1 MDAPDRHTASATEH
15 ATEHSTASVA
25 DHSTASVADRL
36 GGALVAAHHADVGRA
51 REVARQNRLRL
62 LALLL
67 AVPCLFLWAK
77 IVGGNAINFFQVP
90 SLPEGW
96 QLWILP
102 LVLILA
108 LGGAVLM
115 PLMSGRSPHMRVSP
129 HQIDTGFADVVGL
142 DPVVNE
148 VTRTLNTFMG
158 HKLYREKLGGQP
170 RRGVL
175 FEGPPGTGKTHLAKA
190 MAHEAGVP
198 FLFVS
203 ATSFQSMWYGATA
216 RRIRSYF
223 NALRKVAREE
233 GGAIGFIEEIDAI
246 ATSRSGMGANTS
258 APMAMNAMG
267 SACVASTA
275 AAFGNEAAIATANGA
290 AGGLVTNRLGS
301 SEGTAGVVNELLIQL
316 QSFDTPPRGIRIRN
330 WWAQRL
336 NAYLPADRQIKAK
349 ASPYNNILVIAAT
362 NRAADL
368 DPALVRPGRFD
379 KQLAFDRPAQ
389 PARRELLDYFLSRKS
404 HAADMDED
412 ANRHQVSVQTLGYTP
427 VMIENLLDEALIVA
441 IKNGRD
447 AMTFA
452 DIAQARL
459 DIEVGLA
466 TPAPYTDA
474 ERRRVAT
481 HEAGHAVMAHL
492 SGHRRLEILSIIKR
506 KGSLGLLAHGD
517 TDEVYTRTSKE
528 LHDMVDIA
536 MGGKAAEEIWFGAVS
551 TGPGSDLAAATK
563 MACEIVGVH
572 GMGDSL
578 VSLGAIQQSSLSGTN
593 LVGQVLRDGGTRP
606 QVEALL
612 QDSHKR
618 THATLSRN
626 RHLVEALR
634 DALLEREELIG
645 EELLEVIA
653 AAGPPVLDDLSVEVD
668 GVAVQQD

>member
-1 MDAPDRHTASATEH
+1 MEAKDHTEGAQPNALSH
-15 ATEHSTASVA
+15 
-25 DHSTASVADRL
+25 SVADRL
-36 GGALVAAHHADVGRA
+36 GGALVSAHHADVGQA
-51 REVARQNRLRL
+51 REHARQHRLKA

-67 AVPCLFLWAK
+67 AIPFLFLWTR
-77 IVGGNAINFFQVP
+77 IVRGDAINFLQAP
-90 SLPEGW
+90 TLPDGW
-96 QLWILP
+96 QLWLLP
-102 LVLILA
+102 MVLILA
-108 LGGAVLM
+108 LGAAMLM
-115 PLMSGRSPHMRVSP
+115 PLMSGRSPHIRYAP
-129 HQIDTGFADVVGL
+129 EQIETGFADVVGL

-158 HKLYREKLGGQP
+158 HKLYRGQLGGRP

-223 NALRKVAREE
+223 AALRKVAREE

-246 ATSRSGMGANTS
+246 ATSRAGMRAS
-258 APMAMNAMG
+258 SFAPVGTNAMSSG
-267 SACVASTA
+267 CVQATA
-275 AAFGNEAAIATANGA
+275 DAFGADVGGHFGGSEAMAHS
-290 AGGLVTNRLGS
+290 GGLVTNAFGS
-301 SEGTAGVVNELLIQL
+301 SEGTAGVVNELLIQM
-316 QSFDTPPRGIRIRN
+316 QSFDTPPASIRIRN
-330 WWAQRL
+330 WWAEKV

-349 ASPYNNILVIAAT
+349 TSPYNNILVIAAT

-389 PARRELLDYFLSRKS
+389 PARRDLLDYYLARKS
-404 HAADMDED
+404 HAADLDDPELRD
-412 ANRHQVSVQTLGYTP
+412 QVASQTLGYTP

-441 IKNGRD
+441 LKNGRD
-447 AMTFA
+447 QMTFG
-452 DIAQARL
+452 DVAQARL
-459 DIEVGLA
+459 DIEVGMA

-492 SGHRRLEILSIIKR
+492 SGHRRLEILSIVKR
-506 KGSLGLLAHGD
+506 RTSLGLLAHGD
-517 TDEVYTRTSKE
+517 TEEVYTRTVKE

-551 TGPGSDLAAATK
+551 TGPGSDLAAATRT
-563 MACEIVGVH
+563 ACEIIGIH

-578 VSLGAIQQSSLSGTN
+578 VSLAAVQQSSLSGTN
-593 LVGQVLRDGGTRP
+593 LVGQVLRDQVARP
-606 QVEALL
+606 QVETLL
-612 QDSHKR
+612 HEAHQR
-618 THATLSRN
+618 TVATLQRN
-626 RHLVEALR
+626 RHVVEALR
-634 DALLEREELIG
+634 EALLERDELVGAEIG
-645 EELLEVIA
+645 EVILG
-653 AAGPPVLDDLSVEVD
+653 AGPPVLEDLTVEVD
-668 GVAVQQD
+668 GVELTAD